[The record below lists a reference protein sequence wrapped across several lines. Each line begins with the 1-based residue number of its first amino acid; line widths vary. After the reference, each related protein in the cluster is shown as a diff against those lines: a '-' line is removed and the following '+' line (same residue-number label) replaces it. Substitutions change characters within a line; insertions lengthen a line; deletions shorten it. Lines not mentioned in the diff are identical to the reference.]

1 MTPEEQAWY
10 DQWKIVHNIAVS
22 MVTERSRGNMAGVA
36 ALKPLLASNI
46 DKLRALST
54 AADAASLTQWDRFLL
69 NIDAN
74 IGTVVALPGMGIAKA
89 LAPVKWY
96 LIGGAILY
104 TLFVLSPILKT
115 AGRRS

>member
-10 DQWKIVHNIAVS
+10 NQWKIVHGIAVS
-22 MVTERSRGNMAGVA
+22 IVAERSRGNMAGVL

-46 DKLRALST
+46 EKLRSLSS

-69 NIDAN
+69 NVDSN
-74 IGTVVALPGMGIAKA
+74 VGTVLALPGLGIAKA

-96 LIGGAILY
+96 LIGGAVLY
-104 TLFVLSPILKT
+104 ALFVLSPMLKA
-115 AGRRS
+115 AGRTR